1 MMVKGLL
8 FFVLLISNS
17 QIRTEEHA
25 LRSEFSKDY
34 DE

>member
-8 FFVLLISNS
+8 FFVPLVSYF

-25 LRSEFSKDY
+25 LRRQLSKNY